1 MWPILLCLLLFL
13 AKPAE
18 GSEVPSECF
27 ELFRQARQQNIY
39 FIPFI
44 YHNKIVL
51 SLTPGEKLSTID
63 LLAFS
68 MSSLSIKLNS
78 FLCQCFPPPLVNIRL
93 HHSINKTLFH

>member
-13 AKPAE
+13 AKPAG

-63 LLAFS
+63 LLTFSKSGVSLLNSTAFS
-68 MSSLSIKLNS
+68 VSASPLSTLDYTILSIKL
-78 FLCQCFPPPLVNIRL
+78 
-93 HHSINKTLFH
+93 LFY

>member
-13 AKPAE
+13 ANSAG
-18 GSEVPSECF
+18 GSELPNECF
-27 ELFRQARQQNIY
+27 ELFRQARQHNII

-44 YHNKIVL
+44 HHNKIVL

-68 MSSLSIKLNS
+68 MSGLSLSLY
-78 FLCQCFPPPLVNIRL
+78 
-93 HHSINKTLFH
+93 